1 MAEFWRGAAK
11 RLDDIDLPRIGA
23 QIGVGEDVIHAVL
36 DVESRGY
43 GFDKQG
49 RVLMLFEP
57 HVFWR
62 NLSGSKRAA
71 AERAGLAYQKW
82 RPGAYPADSYPRF
95 VQALGIDEGAA
106 IKSASWGLGQI
117 LGENYK
123 AAGFATPRAM
133 VEAFADDE
141 EAHLAAMIAFIKAN
155 GLDRALRRLDWAAF
169 ARGYN
174 GPGFAK
180 NDYHNRLAR
189 RHAHWQRIPD
199 TPWKPADAIKEARAA
214 EGKGA
219 ITGAAPARTMTP
231 KPAERVEAT
240 TPTPSASPGNGGLTP
255 ATGSGVTTPVDAH
268 VPPDGLP
275 GTLPTGRNPLSPQRP
290 PPSFWQRFLT
300 ALKGA

>member
-1 MAEFWRGAAK
+1 MGQFWKGAAR
-11 RLDDIDLPRIGA
+11 RLDDIDLPRIGS

-43 GFDKQG
+43 GFDKAG

-62 NLSGSKRAA
+62 NLKGSKQAA
-71 AERAGLAYQKW
+71 ALKAGLAYPKW
-82 RPGAYPADSYPRF
+82 KPGAYPADSYPRF
-95 VQALGIDEGAA
+95 VQALAIDEEAA
-106 IKSASWGLGQI
+106 IKAASWGLGQI
-117 LGENYK
+117 LGENFR
-123 AAGFATPRAM
+123 AAGYATPRAM
-133 VEAFADDE
+133 VEAFANS
-141 EAHLAAMIAFIKAN
+141 EASQLEAMIGFIKAN

-199 TPWKPADAIKEARAA
+199 TPWKPADAIKETREA

-219 ITGAAPARTMTP
+219 VVGAAPP
-231 KPAERVEAT
+231 RVV
-240 TPTPSASPGNGGLTP
+240 TP
-255 ATGSGVTTPVDAH
+255 ADALLE
-268 VPPDGLP
+268 PDGLP
-275 GTLPTGRNPLSPQRP
+275 GTLPTGRNPLSPQRQP
-290 PPSFWQRFLT
+290 LSFWQRFRN